1 MKYSFIPIFMLKG
14 FSYGRAKRAYIIVT
28 HVHLATLGERSVMI
42 DRPIGSTK
50 YLAIMESF
58 FLTVFLRRLL
68 NIYIKYIMNSTRITK
83 DQQKSLNFAIKAFEK
98 SIVKLQEDIYEI
110 NNQPFKKSKSSKGKR
125 KKSVKKRSKR
135 QKRITMNKRIKH
147 SPITSL

>member
-1 MKYSFIPIFMLKG
+1 
-14 FSYGRAKRAYIIVT
+14 
-28 HVHLATLGERSVMI
+28 
-42 DRPIGSTK
+42 
-50 YLAIMESF
+50 
-58 FLTVFLRRLL
+58 
-68 NIYIKYIMNSTRITK
+68 MNSTRMTK

-135 QKRITMNKRIKH
+135 PKRITINKRIKH